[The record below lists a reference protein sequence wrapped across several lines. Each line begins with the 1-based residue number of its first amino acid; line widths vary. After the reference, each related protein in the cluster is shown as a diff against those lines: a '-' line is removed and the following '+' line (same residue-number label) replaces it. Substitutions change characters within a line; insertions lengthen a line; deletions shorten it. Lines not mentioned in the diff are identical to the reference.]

1 MTITEMREKRNKLV
15 GMMDTFLDTHTTDK
29 GTLSAEDDKTYKD
42 METEVAQLTDS
53 IHRME
58 RREEIEAELSKPTSK
73 PLTGKPM
80 KADGDKAAKTG
91 RASDEY
97 KKALLQAMRTNFRQI
112 SNVLQEGIDPQGG
125 YLVPDEYDK
134 RLIDILT
141 EENVMRTL
149 GTNITTSGEH
159 KINIAATKPAAAWI
173 EEGGTLTFGDATFDQ
188 IILDAHKLHVAIKV
202 TEELLYDNAF
212 NLENYILTQF
222 GKALSNA
229 EEDAFIN
236 STGVGQPLGILA
248 ETGGAQVGVTSASS
262 TKVTADEIINL
273 VYSLKRP
280 YRKNAVFLA
289 NDVCVA
295 ELRKLKDNNGQYLW
309 QPSLQAGEPDRVLGY
324 KVYTSP
330 YFPVP
335 TAGGTAVAFGD
346 FSYYNIGDRGTRSFA
361 ELKELFAGN
370 GMIGFVAKERVDGK
384 LVLPEAIK
392 LLQMKSGS

>member
-1 MTITEMREKRNKLV
+1 MREKRNKLV
-15 GMMDTFLDTHTTDK
+15 GMMDAFLDTHTTDK

-112 SNVLQEGIDPQGG
+112 NNVLQEGIDPQGG

-141 EENVMRTL
+141 EENIMRTL

-236 STGVGQPLGILA
+236 GTGVGQPLGILA